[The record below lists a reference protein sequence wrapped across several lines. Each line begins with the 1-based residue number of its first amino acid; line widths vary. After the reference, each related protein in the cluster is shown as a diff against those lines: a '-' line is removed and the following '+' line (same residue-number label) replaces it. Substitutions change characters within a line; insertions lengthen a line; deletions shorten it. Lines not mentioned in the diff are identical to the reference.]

1 MSAYRYIPDPVQRA
15 AERVLLTQ
23 SGRLPIHHPPR
34 RAAAADDPGAVSPA
48 KRDVVQF
55 DRQLL
60 KDRVTEPV
68 GIILKIVEHPV
79 ILLGG
84 QGYALQQQDL
94 ATIGQ

>member
-1 MSAYRYIPDPVQRA
+1 MTFRA
-15 AERVLLTQ
+15 FVRRFHTPKTQ
-23 SGRLPIHHPPR
+23 SGRLPTHHPPR

-79 ILLGG
+79 ILLSGP
-84 QGYALQQQDL
+84 GYALQQQGL